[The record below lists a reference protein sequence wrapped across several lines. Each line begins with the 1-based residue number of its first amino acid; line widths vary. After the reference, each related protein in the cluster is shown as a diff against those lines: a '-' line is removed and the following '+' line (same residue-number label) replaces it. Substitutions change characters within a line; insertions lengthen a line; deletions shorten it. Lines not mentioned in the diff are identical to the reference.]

1 MYKSKIIT
9 FILISLNCVSYGY
22 AQDSQQ
28 QAEANKILSEIR
40 SCIQNAPKN
49 KFSMCAYNLNQ
60 NISNKI
66 SDSDPFKSVGMIYS
80 TKLYVVLSKYE
91 RNQISQEDLRIG
103 LMTADADLQRD
114 IEIMQAY
121 DDVKKELKALE
132 VTKLWT
138 SARLYS
144 LYWMTDDTLNEVA
157 QKIGISKSTTF
168 LAIKKIRKHMSET
181 IKNPFH

>member
-114 IEIMQAY
+114 IEIMNRATAETRRQQSIYQQQMFNNA
-121 DDVKKELKALE
+121 
-132 VTKLWT
+132 
-138 SARLYS
+138 
-144 LYWMTDDTLNEVA
+144 A
-157 QKIGISKSTTF
+157 QLLRGDGGGQVNCFSTPGVPSSF
-168 LAIKKIRKHMSET
+168 YCR
-181 IKNPFH
+181 